1 MAIQNYKN
9 NNIIIN
15 IKSKYENILSL
26 LSHKNDNLTLQKFT
40 FINHQLEKIS
50 NDMEEF
56 ETELEL
62 NYTKKK
68 DSVFINKILEL
79 EKYKKNIK
87 LLYPYMLML
96 NLIPQ
101 EETITCK
108 ECQKKF
114 TGNDYLRR
122 YRQHYHAKH
131 FKK

>member
-9 NNIIIN
+9 NNIINN

-40 FINHQLEKIS
+40 FLNHQLEKIS

-68 DSVFINKILEL
+68 IRYLL
-79 EKYKKNIK
+79 IK
-87 LLYPYMLML
+87 
-96 NLIPQ
+96 
-101 EETITCK
+101 
-108 ECQKKF
+108 F
-114 TGNDYLRR
+114 
-122 YRQHYHAKH
+122 
-131 FKK
+131 